1 MSSNWAFHP
10 QLMAQMASIRTSRRY
25 VAPKCLMEGTAMD
38 AAGLPRAAKINYR
51 ATSQRLRPSHSRK
64 TLSVPTIKE
73 EMGQA
78 LMTWTR
84 SMLGYQRFRAR
95 RTSWL
100 RSMTTTMKMITR
112 IVFHRSRS
120 VLLRVRKRV
129 PMVTSM
135 GEEVVIQ
142 VSSSPGCPTRAAP

>member
-25 VAPKCLMEGTAMD
+25 LAPKCSMEGTAMD
-38 AAGLPRAAKINYR
+38 AAGLLRAAKINSR
-51 ATSQRLRPSHSRK
+51 AISQRQRPSHSLK

-84 SMLGYQRFRAR
+84 SMLGCQRFRVR
-95 RTSWL
+95 QTSWP
-100 RSMTTTMKMITR
+100 RSMTTTMRMITR
-112 IVFHRSRS
+112 IVFHRSRL

-135 GEEVVIQ
+135 GEEVVVQ
-142 VSSSPGCPTRAAP
+142 VSSSPGCPIRAAP